1 MSAYDDNLLKRRD
14 AVAAELADIENKS
27 MQTNSREYTQKLYD
41 ELERIDKLLSSP
53 NSKYDRAE
61 RANQTTGS
69 WTIYE
74 YGEP

>member
-1 MSAYDDNLLKRRD
+1 MSTYRDNLLKRRD
-14 AVAAELADIENKS
+14 AVAAELAEIENKS
-27 MQTNSREYTQKLYD
+27 MQTNSQEYTQKLYA
-41 ELERIDKLLSSP
+41 ELEQLDKLLSSP

-61 RANQTTGS
+61 LADDTTGS